1 MTPYPPAY
9 HEGIVLFNAGHYWH
23 AHEQWEACWLATSGD
38 EARFYKAII
47 QAAAA
52 LVKWQRGS
60 RRGLELNWAKS
71 RKLLLTLPG
80 HYNGLDLIA
89 LREAL
94 DRFVADGAAAP
105 PQLELADRGAT
116 WGQ

>member
-1 MTPYPPAY
+1 MSYSPAY
-9 HEGIVLFNAGHYWH
+9 LEGIALFNAGHYWH

-52 LVKWQRGS
+52 LVKWQQGNP
-60 RRGLELNWAKS
+60 RGLALNWAKS
-71 RKLLLTLPG
+71 RRLLLTLPAQYG
-80 HYNGLDLIA
+80 GLDLVA

-94 DRFVADGAAAP
+94 DRFVAGLETTP
-105 PQLELADRGAT
+105 PRLSVADAT
-116 WGQ
+116 AGP